1 MKFKEFLKSTAF
13 RSVVVL
19 VAITLVCILA
29 LSVLSDVLYV
39 SQDERDAR
47 QYAKLYPG
55 ADSYTKLPIDY
66 NFATNPNYGEVLGVT
81 EAVKGGSRV
90 AVVIEAK
97 SAYIPGEVGYAGNVT
112 CYVVIDAVTA
122 EIVSWSVG
130 SFTGETLMA
139 NFGNKQYTEWYVGHN
154 VSLPVD
160 WSTVYLAGVTRSS
173 RAINAAVNMAAEYS
187 RNALSIGRNPESEA
201 KEALGE
207 QLAATNLAD
216 LEWTSTPAANFK
228 FLSTDA
234 NPLAFVFASTFE
246 DRDIL
251 ALTYGEGEELFFVVF
266 DPLLIDE
273 SILYNTEGTPEEVIE
288 LATSVQFIA
297 SVPGTR
303 LSYAVNAESVTYT
316 VAAGGVG
323 MGPANTFTIIV
334 TDGVLTAITAEGD
347 LTTEEYIGNVHLWK
361 LEDYVGKTVSEIVA
375 PTGDGSGTFPTNS
388 NTVIYNAL
396 MVALRHYNANFM
408 A

>member
-19 VAITLVCILA
+19 VAITLVCILT

-55 ADSYTKLPIDY
+55 ADSYTKLPLDY
-66 NFATNPNYGEVLGVT
+66 NFTTNANYGEVLGVT

-90 AVVIEAK
+90 AVVIEAR
-97 SAYIPGEVGYAGNVT
+97 SAYVPGEVGYAGTVT

-173 RAINAAVNMAAEYS
+173 RAINAAVNMAADYA
-187 RNALSIGRNPESEA
+187 RNALNIGQNPESDA
-201 KEALGE
+201 TEALIE
-207 QLAATNLAD
+207 ELAATELAN
-216 LEWTSTPAANFK
+216 LEWTSAKATSLA

-234 NPLAFVFASTFE
+234 NPLAFAFASSF
-246 DRDIL
+246 DGKDIL
-251 ALTYGEGEELFFVVF
+251 ALTYGEGEELYFVVIN
-266 DPLLIDE
+266 PLLGADAV
-273 SILYNTEGTPEEVIE
+273 LYSTEGTAEEIVA
-288 LATSVQFIA
+288 LAKSFYFEAAAPATH
-297 SVPGTR
+297 
-303 LSYAVNAESVTYT
+303 LSFVDNGDSATYT
-316 VAAGGVG
+316 VAVPGFHEA
-323 MGPANTFTIIV
+323 PANTFTIEV
-334 TDGVLTAITAEGD
+334 SGGLVAGITAASP
-347 LTTEEYIGNVHLWK
+347 LTQGWGEPTVELASLIGK
-361 LEDYVGKTVSEIVA
+361 GIADFATPPS
-375 PTGDGSGTFPTNS
+375 TGSTFS
-388 NTVIYNAL
+388 NTVIFNAITF
-396 MVALRHYNANFM
+396 ALTHYNANF
-408 A
+408 AA